1 MNFYRPLCE
10 GQLDERRFVSA
21 GGGVGG
27 CWECCG
33 LLLVLLWQVTMA
45 GNAVYGWIQ
54 RTERQSLHSACQA
67 RMDVDICGW
76 ARVAVAEGR
85 VRAEQMSQWARGQWD
100 YKGGCDADA
109 DGDGNG
115 CVGAG

>member
-1 MNFYRPLCE
+1 
-10 GQLDERRFVSA
+10 VVVWSVA
-21 GGGVGG
+21 GC
-27 CWECCG
+27 CWCCCG
-33 LLLVLLWQVTMA
+33 KWQWQAMRYTIDR
-45 GNAVYGWIQ
+45 YSTQ
-54 RTERQSLHSACQA
+54 RGSHFNSACQCQA

-76 ARVAVAEGR
+76 AWVSVAEGR
-85 VRAEQMSQWARGQWD
+85 VRAKQMLQWARGQWD

>member
-1 MNFYRPLCE
+1 MRYDMIFDQHRGSHFN
-10 GQLDERRFVSA
+10 
-21 GGGVGG
+21 
-27 CWECCG
+27 
-33 LLLVLLWQVTMA
+33 
-45 GNAVYGWIQ
+45 
-54 RTERQSLHSACQA
+54 SACQA
-67 RMDVDICGW
+67 RMDVGMCGW
-76 ARVAVAEGR
+76 SWVSVAEGR